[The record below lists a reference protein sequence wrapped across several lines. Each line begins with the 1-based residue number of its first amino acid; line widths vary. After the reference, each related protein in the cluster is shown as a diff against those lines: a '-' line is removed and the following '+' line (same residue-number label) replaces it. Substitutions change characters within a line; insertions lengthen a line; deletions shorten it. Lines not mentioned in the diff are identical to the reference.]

1 MNVRNHMDVCAESLP
16 FILEV
21 VKETDR
27 PQVGFIINSV
37 AFQTQTFDRLT
48 MLTPEYL

>member
-21 VKETDR
+21 VKKTDR
-27 PQVGFIINSV
+27 PQVGFIFNYV
-37 AFQTQTFDRLT
+37 AYQTRAFDRLT